1 MEDLITK
8 IKELL
13 DIEERNDIFNFTRKE
28 RAEFQ
33 SEVIEAIEEYKNV
46 CEELERYEQL
56 KYEERLVEL
65 PCSYN
70 EPLFW
75 VVNGYIKE
83 VWFKGIRCDKGYKPQ
98 IIARFIDGNLNSKEE
113 PITTVDNIGKTI
125 FLTRTQAEI
134 HLKKVRNNDLQSN
147 NQ

>member
-13 DIEERNDIFNFTRKE
+13 DIEERNNIFSFTRKE

-46 CEELERYEQL
+46 CEELERYEEL
-56 KYEERLVEL
+56 KFEERLVEL

-75 VVNGYIKE
+75 VVNGYVKE

-125 FLTRTQAEI
+125 FLTRAQAEN
-134 HLKKVRNNDLQSN
+134 HLKKVRNNDVQSN

>member
-8 IKELL
+8 IKKLL

-75 VVNGYIKE
+75 VVNGYVKE

-98 IIARFIDGNLNSKEE
+98 IIARFVDENLNSKEE
-113 PITTVDNIGKTI
+113 PITTVENIGKTI
-125 FLTRTQAEI
+125 FLLRSQAEI
-134 HLKKVRNNDLQSN
+134 HLEKVRNNDLQSN

>member
-1 MEDLITK
+1 MKDLITK

-13 DIEERNDIFNFTRKE
+13 DIEERNDIFSFTRKE

-70 EPLFW
+70 ESLFW

-98 IIARFIDGNLNSKEE
+98 IIARFIDGNLNSKEV
-113 PITTVDNIGKTI
+113 PITTVDNIGETI

-134 HLKKVRNNDLQSN
+134 HLKKARNNDLQSN

>member
-8 IKELL
+8 IKKLL
-13 DIEERNDIFNFTRKE
+13 DIEERNDIFSFTRKE

-75 VVNGYIKE
+75 VVNGHIKE
-83 VWFKGIRCDKGYKPQ
+83 VWFKGIRCDNGYKPQ
-98 IIARFIDGNLNSKEE
+98 IIARFVDENLNSKEE
-113 PITTVDNIGKTI
+113 PITQVENIGKTI
-125 FLTRTQAEI
+125 FLLRSQAEI
-134 HLKKVRNNDLQSN
+134 HLEKVRNNDLQSN